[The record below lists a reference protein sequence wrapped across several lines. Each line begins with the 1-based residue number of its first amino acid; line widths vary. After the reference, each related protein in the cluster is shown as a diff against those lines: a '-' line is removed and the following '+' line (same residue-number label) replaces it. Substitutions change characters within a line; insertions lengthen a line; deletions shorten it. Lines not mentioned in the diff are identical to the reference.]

1 MFCEVLA
8 HLIAVLKSRSR
19 RRTNSCDLI
28 NWIKLEYE
36 MVTAKEQ
43 KHTYNNCWHQTRMHT
58 LFARLSLTQ
67 NFNSQTN
74 CSGRSPVTNAFK
86 NENHEMLF
94 PPRPISAALPRLT
107 SPYDRILWHL
117 TYYKMIL
124 IHSYWTVSVDRNKT
138 TNKIII
144 SNQKER
150 TGSIERMGGRTGSR
164 KRILAH
170 SHKCNNNLRART
182 SHRQEA
188 ITKLI
193 AKIKPVTNTD
203 HYEVWLCTRLHSVFR
218 VQC

>member
-1 MFCEVLA
+1 
-8 HLIAVLKSRSR
+8 
-19 RRTNSCDLI
+19 
-28 NWIKLEYE
+28 
-36 MVTAKEQ
+36 
-43 KHTYNNCWHQTRMHT
+43 MHT

-67 NFNSQTN
+67 IFNSQTK
-74 CSGRSPVTNAFK
+74 CSGRLPVTNAFR

-94 PPRPISAALPRLT
+94 SPVRFQLPLPRLA

-150 TGSIERMGGRTGSR
+150 TGSIERMGGRTGSQ
-164 KRILAH
+164 KRVFAH
-170 SHKCNNNLRART
+170 SYKCDNNLSARAHT
-182 SHRQEA
+182 PHRQEA

-203 HYEVWLCTRLHSVFR
+203 HYEVCIVERFHSVFR